1 MPAMVRVL
9 AMRAVGQNQGV
20 AGSGQQPGG
29 GLLDLPG
36 RQRRLAWSIVEIR
49 HFTFRSQSLEDPA
62 KLRRA
67 IRIHRSA

>member
-1 MPAMVRVL
+1 
-9 AMRAVGQNQGV
+9 
-20 AGSGQQPGG
+20 
-29 GLLDLPG
+29 LDLPG